1 MNIKFNDEIFSYEKF
16 LYPGLK
22 EHNKSVLWIKETAE
36 EICAKITVIEKKYTN
51 YDKFQILLNGKYSG
65 VLYKIEGEFNLKI
78 ADLLSN
84 RINQLSINND
94 NFMTIKRIFSNI
106 FKFNV
111 YWYDIRVDD
120 WTYICID
127 DENTTSW
134 PGDTI
139 VSLMN
144 ALYNDIFTSL
154 DKKMYTLRGA
164 LIDSFPTYWFRS
176 ELPNNILFGDICK
189 FTDELKIFHETRE
202 DSESKKLL
210 INLKNWIGDNLSNKK
225 NNDDIF

>member
-1 MNIKFNDEIFSYEKF
+1 
-16 LYPGLK
+16 
-22 EHNKSVLWIKETAE
+22 
-36 EICAKITVIEKKYTN
+36 
-51 YDKFQILLNGKYSG
+51 
-65 VLYKIEGEFNLKI
+65 
-78 ADLLSN
+78 
-84 RINQLSINND
+84 
-94 NFMTIKRIFSNI
+94 
-106 FKFNV
+106 
-111 YWYDIRVDD
+111 
-120 WTYICID
+120 
-127 DENTTSW
+127 
-134 PGDTI
+134 
-139 VSLMN
+139 MN